1 MLLLRLMP
9 LLLPQLL
16 IPLLEHKLLV
26 LVLLL
31 LLLLLLP
38 LMLRHRCH
46 IMCQE
51 VPWTSC
57 GLQGIKWTSP

>member
-26 LVLLL
+26 LV
-31 LLLLLLP
+31 LLLP